1 MQGRLGYLYHS
12 HLTEAL
18 SQRRRLASTVKTA
31 NSDDSGS
38 MPRETSRTSSLVS
51 GCVTVLVLG
60 IMLALAV
67 VVRIAAT
74 SQA

>member
-12 HLTEAL
+12 HLTAAL
-18 SQRRRLASTVKTA
+18 SQRRRLASTVKTTNKGESA
-31 NSDDSGS
+31 S
-38 MPRETSRTSSLVS
+38 MPRETSRTISIIS

-60 IMLALAV
+60 ILLAIAV
-67 VVRIAAT
+67 VVRIATT